1 MEDCDCKNT
10 RQIYKEEFDFSQG
23 VGENVFEFED
33 IFKNIKNYYQ
43 NYEGEEGEEGEDLL
57 LDSLVPKKDKSD
69 SNFINELLNI
79 IEDEKMN
86 KEEDIEEEKEEDI
99 EEENISINLNNNIK
113 EKKIKYIKDYLKKLK
128 DGY

>member
-1 MEDCDCKNT
+1 MEDCDCKT
-10 RQIYKEEFDFSQG
+10 VRKIYKEEFDFSKG

-43 NYEGEEGEEGEDLL
+43 NYEGEENDDEDLL
-57 LDSLVPKKDKSD
+57 LDSLVPKKNNNDLD
-69 SNFINELLNI
+69 FINELFNI
-79 IEDEKMN
+79 IEDEKLG
-86 KEEDIEEEKEEDI
+86 KEIEEEKKE